1 MRSSR
6 ASRASGAAFAAL
18 LLSACS
24 SSAGFSAPNS
34 GAGAGQDAR
43 PRDQAAVVQ
52 VFQDP
57 APTPYVHLGRIR
69 AAGPSLSFDTME
81 ALKAQA
87 RCMGA
92 DALTNV
98 QSVPGSDGPMYEAD
112 AIQWRRD

>member
-6 ASRASGAAFAAL
+6 KAL
-18 LLSACS
+18 VALVALSLAACS
-24 SSAGFSAPNS
+24 SASGVTAPNS

-43 PRDQAAVVQ
+43 PRDQAAVIQ

-57 APTPYVHLGRIR
+57 APTPYVHLGHLR
-69 AAGPSLSFDTME
+69 ASGPSESFDAME
-81 ALKAQA
+81 ALKDQA
-87 RCMGA
+87 RRIGA

-98 QSVPGSDGPMYEAD
+98 QSIPGSDGPMYEAD